1 MKYKV
6 LKVQRQKQGFIN
18 FIKDIF
24 GFKKDTIQKEKKID
38 KISSFNKAFLITFIP
53 LYFLMC
59 VSLFYKADKSIKN
72 ITGNIQKDVLFDF
85 YIDSKTLSL
94 TFLNE
99 NITFK
104 IP

>member
-1 MKYKV
+1 MKYKI
-6 LKVQRQKQGFIN
+6 LKIQRQKQGFIS

-24 GFKKDTIQKEKKID
+24 GFKKENIPKEKKIN
-38 KISSFNKAFLITFIP
+38 KLSSFNKAFLITFIP
-53 LYFLMC
+53 LYIFMC
-59 VSLFYKADKSIKN
+59 GGLFYKADKSIKI
-72 ITGNIQKDVLFDF
+72 ITGNIQKDVLFDV
-85 YIDSKTLSL
+85 YIDSNTLSL